1 MAEAS
6 GIPFIDDFFLLSD
19 LKHPSLLEVPFANAK
34 LWWERSG
41 AGPIHVNGKCNGEFY
56 ASLEID
62 MWGLQIPSEGRPT
75 VLVRRATGA
84 WMELRDPRDFYLET
98 MRSVLVGAYFLTRAK
113 QSPNSTKGDVW
124 RYLRKE
130 CGNLKPRPHERDLI
144 EAFLLCRSVASSD
157 RELQKS
163 PIIRQFYP
171 SFNTKPNLRVP
182 QDSHGSGKWLQVIN
196 QFPATPQ
203 DPTFG
208 VQRVAK
214 AEPNF
219 EACRSAVGVPKG
231 PSSPQFC
238 TPNTHTRPA
247 EYRVVHSSSGNSR
260 SRFTPEMQIPTVH
273 EDKPGIADIRRGGT
287 CPPSI
292 PRAHHG
298 RAPPFETTPSIPFH
312 FEVGTS
318 LQTMHEILRARRRS
332 QSLLGTRGL
341 IEFTGDRSDVHS
353 AAREEEWTDEPDVC
367 AFCDDGVEKGDRLLC
382 CDGPCM
388 RSFHPTVRSGM
399 DGQCPSLGLSTSAFA
414 SETWMC
420 PNCEAGQ
427 HQCFACG
434 KLGNSNPSTHSQLEL
449 VFECGSRG
457 CKRFYHPPCVAELLL
472 PEDVEPKLDLV
483 AERNDL
489 ACRIL
494 EKSESFI
501 CPLHTCASC
510 NMDEDKT
517 DPRRRLLKCRRCP
530 AAWHDICLP
539 EECRTRMWLLED
551 GKHVMYC
558 GRHALDPELLT
569 PERDHIIFP
578 IPRRDQST
586 SLHSKSILR

>member
-1 MAEAS
+1 MAEAA

-84 WMELRDPRDFYLET
+84 
-98 MRSVLVGAYFLTRAK
+98 
-113 QSPNSTKGDVW
+113 
-124 RYLRKE
+124 
-130 CGNLKPRPHERDLI
+130 CNLKPRPHERDLI

-163 PIIRQFYP
+163 P
-171 SFNTKPNLRVP
+171 
-182 QDSHGSGKWLQVIN
+182 DSHGSGKWLQVIN